1 MSNKNCPICG
11 GRLNVVPAGV
21 SKTSGKPYPA
31 FYSCPAKCNLRGVM
45 DTRVDAPTWDK
56 DGFIPRQTSQQAQSP
71 TQTGNNDLLIEV
83 NAKLDRILEILQKE
97 MPSEGDWNE

>member
-56 DGFIPRQTSQQAQSP
+56 DGFIPRQPSKEST
-71 TQTGNNDLLIEV
+71 TNTGNDNLLIEL

-97 MPSEGDWNE
+97 MPSEGDWSE